1 MNKLAQIELGPAG
14 GGGYKGFGPLG
25 LNGDLDGTMASYI
38 FQNFIS
44 SVIGVISIIAIIW
57 FVIIL
62 ITSGISYMNAGSDQ
76 KATEAARK
84 RITNGLIGLLVTIF
98 GIFILRF
105 AGQIFNLPDILNL
118 NKLIEAI
125 QTK

>member
-1 MNKLAQIELGPAG
+1 MRQLAQINLYDNADGFS
-14 GGGYKGFGPLG
+14 GFGPLG
-25 LNGDLDGTMASYI
+25 LNGDLGGTMASYI
-38 FQNFIS
+38 FQNFMS
-44 SVIGVISIIAIIW
+44 SIVGIISIIAIIW
-57 FVIIL
+57 FVVIL

-84 RITNGLIGLLVTIF
+84 RITNGLIGLLITIF

>member
-1 MNKLAQIELGPAG
+1 MKQLAQIKLYDNES
-14 GGGYKGFGPLG
+14 GYSGFGPLG
-25 LNGDLDGTMASYI
+25 LKGDLDATMSSYI

-44 SVIGVISIIAIIW
+44 SLIGIISIISIIW

-84 RITNGLIGLLVTIF
+84 RITNGLIGLLITIF
-98 GIFILRF
+98 GIFVVRL

-118 NKLIEAI
+118 NKLIESI
-125 QTK
+125 KII